1 MNKCAKAVMIAGGI
15 YAVAELSFIF
25 GKAWGLSTLN
35 MKWPNAYNE
44 LTKMMAKVTEDPSRS
59 AADRAH
65 LILLLTATKLC
76 AMVD

>member
-15 YAVAELSFIF
+15 YAVAELSYIL

-44 LTKMMAKVTEDPSRS
+44 LIKMMTKATEDPSMS

-65 LILLLTATKLC
+65 MILLLTATKIF
-76 AMVD
+76 AMVE